1 MNVIVTVGSDNGV
14 SEELVFDVPEPIA
27 YIGAEI
33 EDDNPEARSRTGR
46 TTIMRK
52 TFSDNRVPFQ
62 SLRLTLRVVDVM
74 TDQVVAEYGLDTS
87 HGPQSLGMVLPAT
100 ANAQNVREYR
110 LEVSEIPTTYDAPTA
125 VHVGLPRDWDNL
137 PPAKVMSGWMN
148 DDLEDPT
155 NGYGATGGS
164 EGRL

>member
-33 EDDNPEARSRTGR
+33 EGPESPDDRSRTGR

-52 TFSDNRVPFQ
+52 TFGTNRVPFQ
-62 SLRLTLRVVDVM
+62 SLRLTLRVVDSV
-74 TDQVVAEYGLDTS
+74 TDEVVAEYGLDTS
-87 HGPQSLGMVLPAT
+87 HGPQSLGMVLPTT
-100 ANAQNVREYR
+100 ADSQKTRMYR
-110 LEVSEIPTTYDAPTA
+110 LEVSEVGTA
-125 VHVGLPRDWDNL
+125 VHTDLPRDWDNL
-137 PPAKVMSGWMN
+137 PPARDMS
-148 DDLEDPT
+148 DLDAAY
-155 NGYGATGGS
+155 GYADGHTQTGGT